1 MPRFLFTLALLFL
14 VTGLG
19 PAPVDSPPLE
29 VQVVFARSGRPAPKA
44 QVFHLRSA
52 ALDDRARGLQQV
64 GIGIDEAFEVLGESH
79 TADARGRVHLDGAQ
93 PGDGVRARLLVRGR
107 LRTAH
112 LVLPRPPAEGP
123 LRLELETAQGFSV
136 RVVDEH
142 GEPVVAAPVEL
153 VLGEEE
159 GLRPPPAPDGAFA
172 FRRYD
177 ASHGRDELVQAGR
190 TDDRGHAF
198 LALPPAPDDLPTFL
212 ADRATFVAEQVAEGA
227 RPWVL
232 LGGLQVQKPMARV
245 DWDEPDEEAVELQAP
260 ALARVEVSL
269 TTTAGFAP
277 PPGELVLTT
286 PGKTLEELRVPGV
299 LVLAR
304 TMRQDPGEERWTFW
318 GIEQGMDLR
327 LIYLPEGLGY
337 GMQFEGSVE
346 SGRAYMHRSLDLG
359 GEYQALR
366 GRALGPGGEPMRLA
380 DLTFEELGGDGGH
393 GIGRVRTDA
402 DGHFELYAPWYCGGD
417 FQVRTQLSD
426 GAPLRAVLP
435 RVDGLAYGEE
445 PADVGELPF
454 EPKRLLLAGRVIDE
468 RGQAVRADL
477 RLVNL
482 SMGARLV
489 CKPRGGK
496 DGKPFVL
503 GGHLGYGPW
512 TWFTDAEGGF
522 RFEGWAS
529 GQNVRLEVV
538 TEGLRILGPDRFSL
552 ETSGIDVVVSSAPEN
567 E

>member
-1 MPRFLFTLALLFL
+1 
-14 VTGLG
+14 
-19 PAPVDSPPLE
+19 
-29 VQVVFARSGRPAPKA
+29 
-44 QVFHLRSA
+44 
-52 ALDDRARGLQQV
+52 
-64 GIGIDEAFEVLGESH
+64 
-79 TADARGRVHLDGAQ
+79 
-93 PGDGVRARLLVRGR
+93 
-107 LRTAH
+107 
-112 LVLPRPPAEGP
+112 
-123 LRLELETAQGFSV
+123 
-136 RVVDEH
+136 
-142 GEPVVAAPVEL
+142 
-153 VLGEEE
+153 
-159 GLRPPPAPDGAFA
+159 
-172 FRRYD
+172 
-177 ASHGRDELVQAGR
+177 
-190 TDDRGHAF
+190 
-198 LALPPAPDDLPTFL
+198 
-212 ADRATFVAEQVAEGA
+212 
-227 RPWVL
+227 
-232 LGGLQVQKPMARV
+232 
-245 DWDEPDEEAVELQAP
+245 
-260 ALARVEVSL
+260 
-269 TTTAGFAP
+269 
-277 PPGELVLTT
+277 
-286 PGKTLEELRVPGV
+286 
-299 LVLAR
+299 
-304 TMRQDPGEERWTFW
+304 
-318 GIEQGMDLR
+318 
-327 LIYLPEGLGY
+327 
-337 GMQFEGSVE
+337 
-346 SGRAYMHRSLDLG
+346 
-359 GEYQALR
+359 
-366 GRALGPGGEPMRLA
+366 MRLA

-538 TEGLRILGPDRFSL
+538 TEGEPEGEVSEGELDASLLVGQLIPVNAGPRKARDFARWYC
-552 ETSGIDVVVSSAPEN
+552 EHHAGAHGRAVVVGDVVAALGYTRALFELRREVRSHDPASPVLTVYRHPELEGALTCGRARQSDQVISRTIELPPTLAPRQLFEFYCALYRSPLGAATATGRVIKIRDRPDSI
-567 E
+567 EVFELGLRSFVQLQQRGPVP